1 MLKNIIILIILAV
14 VIYAF
19 SYFYKQSKLDLT
31 PNMVTIKVEMQDV
44 NISYDDIKENIL
56 KFSNVEIKQYSLKR
70 NNEKLFFEVAIIDG
84 LYEFNYNPKEIID
97 KLFNVKKRNL
107 VFSKNGLEALQLTLS
122 DNQRVNMFMLQTDNK
137 ELRLFY
143 GLSDELFSQVVEKL
157 VGQKVKPIDASKLTK
172 PISLWSTKVNDID
185 GLISSIDY

>member
-56 KFSNVEIKQYSLKR
+56 KFSNVEIKQYSLKH
-70 NNEKLFFEVAIIDG
+70 NDEKLFFEVAIIDG

>member
-122 DNQRVNMFMLQTDNK
+122 DNQRVNMFMLQIDNK

-143 GLSDELFSQVVEKL
+143 GLSDELFSKVVEKL

>member
-56 KFSNVEIKQYSLKR
+56 KFSNVEIKQYSLKH

-122 DNQRVNMFMLQTDNK
+122 DNQRVNMFMLQIDNK

-143 GLSDELFSQVVEKL
+143 GLSDELFSKVVEKL